1 MEYFYGALDYIVSVF
16 GSIYDFF
23 ATIPDLFLDVFTYA
37 WFWFIKLY
45 IYLKIQML
53 EMAYNVASL
62 LLSEYEVYT
71 VLNMAFN
78 KLPSDLRFACYQ
90 FGIVDSVRIVVDAF
104 ATAFVLRIM
113 GW

>member
-1 MEYFYGALDYIVSVF
+1 MEYFYSALDYIVSVF

-23 ATIPDLFLDVFTYA
+23 ATIPELFVDVFTYA

-53 EMAYNVASL
+53 EMAYSVASL

-71 VLNMAFN
+71 VLNMTFN
-78 KLPSDLRFACYQ
+78 KLPSD
-90 FGIVDSVRIVVDAF
+90 
-104 ATAFVLRIM
+104 
-113 GW
+113 

>member
-1 MEYFYGALDYIVSVF
+1 MEYFYSALDYIVTVF

-23 ATIPDLFLDVFTYA
+23 ATIPDLFIDLFTYG
-37 WFWFIKLY
+37 WFLSIKLY
-45 IYLKIQML
+45 IYLKIEML

-78 KLPSDLRFACYQ
+78 MLPTDLRYACYE
-90 FGIVDSVRIVVDAF
+90 FGIVDSIRIVVDAF

>member
-1 MEYFYGALDYIVSVF
+1 MEYFYSGLEYIVVTLSNL
-16 GSIYDFF
+16 YDFF
-23 ATIPDLFLDVFTYA
+23 ATLPDLMFETFSYA
-37 WFWFIKLY
+37 WFWCIKLY
-45 IYLKIQML
+45 ISLKIQML
-53 EMAYNVASL
+53 ELAYSVASL

-78 KLPSDLRFACYQ
+78 KLPSDLRYACYT
-90 FGIVDSVRIVVDAF
+90 FGIVDAVRIVVDAF

>member
-1 MEYFYGALDYIVSVF
+1 MEYFYSALDYIVSVF

-23 ATIPDLFLDVFTYA
+23 ATIPDLFLDAFTYA

>member
-1 MEYFYGALDYIVSVF
+1 MEYFYSALDYIVSVF

-23 ATIPDLFLDVFTYA
+23 ATIQDLFLDVFTYA
-37 WFWFIKLY
+37 WFWFINLY

-71 VLNMAFN
+71 VLNIAFN
-78 KLPSDLRFACYQ
+78 KLPSALRFACYQ

-104 ATAFVLRIM
+104 ATVFVLRIM

>member
-1 MEYFYGALDYIVSVF
+1 MEFFYNSLDYIVQSF
-16 GSIYDFF
+16 TDIYDFF
-23 ATIPDLFLDVFTYA
+23 STLPDLIFDVFSYA
-37 WFWFIKLY
+37 WFWCIKLY
-45 IYLKIQML
+45 ISLKIQML
-53 EMAYNVASL
+53 EMAYSVASL

-78 KLPSDLRFACYQ
+78 KLPSDLRYACYA
-90 FGIVDSVRIVVDAF
+90 FGVVDAVRIVVDAF

>member
-1 MEYFYGALDYIVSVF
+1 MEYFYSALDYIVSVF

-23 ATIPDLFLDVFTYA
+23 ASIPDLILQAFSYA

-45 IYLKIQML
+45 ISIKIQML

-78 KLPSDLRFACYQ
+78 KLPSDLRYACYQ

>member
-1 MEYFYGALDYIVSVF
+1 MEYFYDALDFIVTAF

-23 ATIPDLFLDVFTYA
+23 ASIPDLILEAFTYA
-37 WFWFIKLY
+37 WFWAIKLY

-53 EMAYNVASL
+53 ELAYNVASL

-78 KLPSDLRFACYQ
+78 KLPADLRFACYRL
-90 FGIVDSVRIVVDAF
+90 GVVDAVRIIVDAF